1 MKKMYGEAF
10 AKSFLEFTKAGSR
23 QDGAYY
29 GPHFP
34 EHTPQWFA
42 ERGFKLAQRDSVLDW
57 WVHPSGYSITADRD
71 TSPWRPGTDKPTNV
85 PPPVDPPPPVE
96 PPVQPPRCADG
107 DAAELLRMTRES
119 LKEDLS
125 ENTDREAEATAAK
138 EKMDRMN
145 VTSPEF
151 KKAYEA
157 YGEMLDQGKLRVAQQ
172 LEALD
177 AARYALKDMC
187 ADTGDLDRAE
197 TELLEHQTWFEVNRS
212 LHDMDIRKP
221 INVDVKDD
229 DE

>member
-1 MKKMYGEAF
+1 
-10 AKSFLEFTKAGSR
+10 
-23 QDGAYY
+23 
-29 GPHFP
+29 
-34 EHTPQWFA
+34 
-42 ERGFKLAQRDSVLDW
+42 
-57 WVHPSGYSITADRD
+57 
-71 TSPWRPGTDKPTNV
+71 
-85 PPPVDPPPPVE
+85 
-96 PPVQPPRCADG
+96 
-107 DAAELLRMTRES
+107 MTRES

-125 ENTDREAEATAAK
+125 ENTDREAEASAAK

-145 VTSPEF
+145 VAEF

-172 LEALD
+172 LETLD
-177 AARYALKDMC
+177 AARYALKEMC

-197 TELLEHQTWFEVNRS
+197 AELLEHQTWFEVNRS